1 MALFAVLTK
10 RRIPPP
16 GTCQVLFVIYLASDL
31 GSQFPMD
38 YHNTIKW
45 YQYDPMKWF
54 IWSMQNIGLASHV
67 KVFLENE
74 VRQGQL
80 TMQLKHLRETQE
92 SLTWP
97 SNSDDLPVVSFDSLA
112 DVRPLNAAHNL
123 LAMKHIGVLHGRH
136 PHILDIAKRVPP
148 CQQLKITRYNK
159 LSSNYARSPS
169 IHAHPA
175 SILPSFLT
183 FTMASQDLAATYH
196 TSFNIPGADAI
207 LSSLDGILYRLS
219 SSVFRR
225 STKFFASN
233 SFTFDNKPI
242 PIYEH
247 DVVEERLL
255 WILSDLA
262 ISLWRTFDVLKGVH
276 TLAQMG
282 NGRKVIGGWAVFVG
296 DRRVVFVSFDVNHL
310 EVCSMAPG
318 CGVDIMDTMHHLPAR
333 GIEWEYGME
342 EFMITTPVL
351 NTYSSFSEVDG
362 QQQAIPLSMPFAHGT
377 CDENHFDV
385 SSASPGDGVDIFLLE
400 DDASA
405 SGEQVF
411 LSCVGSMCVCGGKRA
426 ADSEK
431 EDFECPITLRAR
443 LSQVAFDKDVEVYYP
458 VTTSMPNSLCNGLK
472 RPAGDSDATSME
484 FVIL

>member
-10 RRIPPP
+10 WRIPPP

-31 GSQFPMD
+31 GSQFLMD
-38 YHNTIKW
+38 YRNAIKW

-80 TMQLKHLRETQE
+80 TMQLKRLRETQE
-92 SLTWP
+92 SLAWP
-97 SNSDDLPVVSFDSLA
+97 SNSDDLPVVSFDGLA
-112 DVRPLNAAHNL
+112 DVRPLNTAHNL
-123 LAMKHIGVLHGRH
+123 LAMKRVGVLHGRH

-148 CQQLKITRYNK
+148 CQRLKITRYNK

-169 IHAHPA
+169 IHAHPT

-207 LSSLDGILYRLS
+207 LSSLDGILYRLP

-225 STKFFASN
+225 STKFFTSN

-247 DVVEERLL
+247 DVV
-255 WILSDLA
+255 
-262 ISLWRTFDVLKGVH
+262 GVH

-296 DRRVVFVSFDVNHL
+296 DRRVVFVSFNVNHL
-310 EVCSMAPG
+310 EREALSGSMAWRSLWREG
-318 CGVDIMDTMHHLPAR
+318 GVDRARLAKPMQDDHHTCLEYLLKLLRGRWPAASHT
-333 GIEWEYGME
+333 I
-342 EFMITTPVL
+342 I
-351 NTYSSFSEVDG
+351 N
-362 QQQAIPLSMPFAHGT
+362 PFAHGT
-377 CDENHFDV
+377 CDESHFNV
-385 SSASPGDGVDIFLLE
+385 SSASPGDGIDIFLLE

-411 LSCVGSMCVCGGKRA
+411 LSCVGSMCVCGGKHV
-426 ADSEK
+426 ADSEE

-458 VTTSMPNSLCNGLK
+458 VTTSAPNSLCNGLK
-472 RPAGDSDATSME
+472 RPAGDSDTTSME